1 MARIRLDRDMVDGGG
16 TMSTPVVDEQTK
28 AAAKREA
35 AKGPTPDEALLAN
48 VQAQI
53 AKLQKK
59 S

>member
-48 VQAQI
+48 DI
-53 AKLQKK
+53 LPCCC
-59 S
+59 